1 MTEPG
6 WEEIHGFS
14 SPGEYERFLEYIQEQ
29 IRTGRVQEIPI
40 DPSYGP
46 VLLFGGRWLRHSSSG
61 EVWRLI
67 PPDPPF
73 YGVWEPVRGAS

>member
-1 MTEPG
+1 MSRSG

-14 SPGEYERFLEYIQEQ
+14 TPEEYRRFVEYIQRQVALGQAEE
-29 IRTGRVQEIPI
+29 VPV

-46 VLLFGGRWLRHSSSG
+46 GELFGGRWFRDLESG

-73 YGVWEPVRGAS
+73 YGVWERCGATT

>member
-1 MTEPG
+1 MSQSG
-6 WEEIHGFS
+6 WEEIHGFCTRD
-14 SPGEYERFLEYIQEQ
+14 EYQRFVEYIQRQVTLGQAEE
-29 IRTGRVQEIPI
+29 VPV

-46 VLLFGGRWLRHSSSG
+46 GELFGGRWFRNLESG

-73 YGVWEPVRGAS
+73 YGVWEAVRPT